1 MLYVGRYCPVVIPPR
16 SIQTH
21 HLLILLTICIVTGW
35 NGRNEREAAPG
46 PAIEDVAT
54 NSPTSRYPTARE
66 PLRWYVQAGR
76 ASRSSSPGGCPETAR
91 DSNTCDT
98 KQSASS
104 LARTLEAW
112 IRVHLPRLYSPTPPL
127 FRTHSNEPLPVSPSN
142 TWASLTRLAQQY
154 GEIFQIKVLGQ
165 TIVFIGGA
173 ALAEELCDETRFRK
187 YVGGPIVEIRYA
199 VHDALFTA
207 YDDEESWEVA
217 HRIVAPRLASREA
230 VGPWCGDMVDC
241 VEELI
246 AKWRRWRAAGARRQ
260 SEVGGIEV
268 ERKAERGGQ
277 TGVGD
282 GGTSD
287 DGVLLIEEL
296 NRLNLEATTLSL
308 FGKKLDC
315 IDAREP
321 HPMLSAM
328 EDATSEAM
336 KRPTRPGFV
345 NWLLFSGKFR
355 TAKRTMREE
364 YAADLVKTRQQRP
377 SGGADRK
384 DVLDALM
391 EGTDPQTGKGLTE
404 SQVIDEIVSMPIG
417 SSTAPCLLASM
428 VYLLLKNPACIQK
441 ARNELDHVLGGGYD
455 GRYRKVDDGEEA
467 RRLGVQDL
475 ARLPYIEGIVRES
488 LRLSA
493 AAPGFNI
500 EPRPRTLGKNDK
512 VDKTPVSLAAGKY
525 EVAHNQAMIVVL
537 SGVNR
542 DPSVFE
548 EPSSFQPERMMGAA
562 FEGLPAGV
570 KKWYG
575 NGKRECIG
583 KHWAWQ
589 FMMVSAALLI
599 RNVDFEM
606 VDPGYEMH
614 QDGWFN
620 IRPVDFKV
628 RPMTRSL

>member
-1 MLYVGRYCPVVIPPR
+1 MP
-16 SIQTH
+16 
-21 HLLILLTICIVTGW
+21 
-35 NGRNEREAAPG
+35 
-46 PAIEDVAT
+46 
-54 NSPTSRYPTARE
+54 
-66 PLRWYVQAGR
+66 
-76 ASRSSSPGGCPETAR
+76 R
-91 DSNTCDT
+91 DSSRLKHIRYQKICLFAGEKHGSESIYQDCLT
-98 KQSASS
+98 KFP
-104 LARTLEAW
+104 
-112 IRVHLPRLYSPTPPL
+112 LPHL
-127 FRTHSNEPLPVSPSN
+127 FRTYDNKYLIVNPSN
-142 TWASLTRLAQQY
+142 TWVSLSRLAQQY

-165 TIVFIGGA
+165 TIVFVGGA
-173 ALAEELCDETRFRK
+173 ALAEEICDETRFRK

-207 YDDEESWEVA
+207 YDEEESWGVA
-217 HRIVAPRLASREA
+217 HRIVAPRLASQDS
-230 VGPWCGDMVDC
+230 VGQWCGEMVDC

-246 AKWRRWRAAGARRQ
+246 EKWRRAAGARRQ
-260 SEVGGIEV
+260 SEVGGIGAEK
-268 ERKAERGGQ
+268 KAGANKRGGQ
-277 TGVGD
+277 TGGGD
-282 GGTSD
+282 RD
-287 DGVLLIEEL
+287 DGVLLMEEL
-296 NRLNLEATTLSL
+296 NRLNLEATTLTL

-315 IDAREP
+315 INAREP
-321 HPMLSAM
+321 HPMLAAM

-345 NWLLFSGKFR
+345 NWLFFGSKFR
-355 TAKRTMREE
+355 SATRTMREE
-364 YAADLVKTRQQRP
+364 YAADLVRTRQQQP
-377 SGGADRK
+377 SSSGSNRK

-428 VYLLLKNPACIQK
+428 VYFLLKNPACVQK
-441 ARNELDHVLGGGYD
+441 ARNELDHVLGRGGDD
-455 GRYRKVDDGEEA
+455 GHPRKVDGTTGGA
-467 RRLGVQDL
+467 RRLGVQDV

-500 EPRPRTLGKNDK
+500 EPKPRK
-512 VDKTPVSLAAGKY
+512 DKTPISLAGGKY
-525 EVAHNQAMIVVL
+525 QVAHNQAMIVVL

-548 EPSSFQPERMMGAA
+548 DPLAFRPERMMGEA
-562 FEGLPAGV
+562 FERLPVGV

-589 FMMVSAALLI
+589 FLMVSAALLI
-599 RNVDFEM
+599 KNVDFEM

-620 IRPVDFKV
+620 IRPVELKT
-628 RPMTRSL
+628 RATPRSL